1 MGINRH
7 EFAIPYTT
15 APSQRDP
22 ANNGQMLPIKL
33 KLLSSGVG
41 SEAKVREQ
49 FLAGSVDAD
58 KDGDF
63 RRELPKLLAGE
74 SDVWTLWHI
83 RMQPQRICF
92 QFARREPQLPQ
103 PAASANPLDE
113 VYPVN
118 HAALTLVAPESLAFD
133 FEVPPMEDTPGKS
146 VHCSLCRQREL
157 DIDRHET
164 CTLRVTE
171 SVNGEVAFRYCL
183 KTPYLG

>member
-1 MGINRH
+1 MKINQH
-7 EFAIPYTT
+7 KLDISYTT

-22 ANNGQMLPIKL
+22 VNNGQMLPIKL
-33 KLLSSGVG
+33 KLLPSGGG
-41 SEAKVREQ
+41 SEEKVREQ
-49 FLAGSVDAD
+49 FLAGSIDAD

-83 RMQPQRICF
+83 QMWPQRIRF
-92 QFARREPQLPQ
+92 NFTRSQPRLPQ

-113 VYPVN
+113 AYPAN
-118 HAALTLVAPESLAFD
+118 HATLVLVAPESLAFD
-133 FEVPPMEDTPGKS
+133 FEVPPMEDVPGKS
-146 VHCSLCRQREL
+146 VHCSLCRQKEL

-164 CTLRVTE
+164 CTLRITE